1 MTIPFRPRWYF
12 FVALVSI
19 TFIGPLSLHLFIPA
33 MPAVKEAFGV
43 STGMAQ
49 LTMSLAM
56 LSMAFFTVAYGGLS
70 DRFGRKRVL
79 LGGLVLFTCGA
90 AACMVAA
97 NMPMLLA
104 GRILQGAGAG
114 CGVVLAR
121 AIARDVY
128 GQDRVAQ
135 VIAYLTAAY
144 VLGPMVAPPIGGQL
158 TVLFGWRALFVL
170 ASAVGLVVI
179 LAVTFGVPET
189 RTRSAGAP
197 RGVFAGYKSLLRRPR
212 FVGFMLQPGMMSAAF
227 FTQATAA
234 SFLATDNLGADA
246 AKIGLWFFAFPIG
259 FMTGVSSRFAAQRSI
274 EFMTILGGVTASHNG
289 VDCRLALF
297 RRHFHGRAYIP
308 ECCQPRQ
315 GLTAH
320 AEPGA
325 IPRDE
330 LVSRRGGVRSPRGGA
345 RHDRSPRRRHLAAHL
360 RLQTPPAAARD
371 RAPPCRR
378 TAVREQQPFKHSRPD
393 GPSNYE
399 RSFYKSAAREKSFL
413 DPSHL
418 VRDDTPGVSLGA
430 LAPWREQLL
439 TQVIS

>member
-1 MTIPFRPRWYF
+1 MTISFRPRWYF

-56 LSMAFFTVAYGGLS
+56 FSMAFFTVAYGGLS

-90 AACMVAA
+90 ASCMTAA

-144 VLGPMVAPPIGGQL
+144 VLGPMLAPPIGGHL

-170 ASAVGLVVI
+170 ASVVGLVVI
-179 LAVTFGVPET
+179 LAVAFAVPET
-189 RTRSAGAP
+189 RARNAGAP

-234 SFLATDNLGADA
+234 SFLATEHLGADA
-246 AKIGLWFFAFPIG
+246 AKIGLWFFAFPVG
-259 FMTGVSSRFAAQRSI
+259 FMAGSFISGRIGARRSI
-274 EFMTILGGVTASHNG
+274 EFMTILGGMIGVANG
-289 VDCRLALF
+289 VLLIGWLYFGGISMAAL
-297 RRHFHGRAYIP
+297 YIP
-308 ECCQPRQ
+308 GMFVSLAQ
-315 GLTAH
+315 GLSMPYAQ
-320 AEPGA
+320 AGA
-325 IPRDE
+325 MAVDTE
-330 LVSRRGGVRSPRGGA
+330 LAGSASGAVVFSQLFWPAALQQLTGLLADGTWVPMATVHFAAVIAALLAGLDGGA
-345 RHDRSPRRRHLAAHL
+345 
-360 RLQTPPAAARD
+360 
-371 RAPPCRR
+371 
-378 TAVREQQPFKHSRPD
+378 
-393 GPSNYE
+393 G
-399 RSFYKSAAREKSFL
+399 
-413 DPSHL
+413 
-418 VRDDTPGVSLGA
+418 
-430 LAPWREQLL
+430 
-439 TQVIS
+439 